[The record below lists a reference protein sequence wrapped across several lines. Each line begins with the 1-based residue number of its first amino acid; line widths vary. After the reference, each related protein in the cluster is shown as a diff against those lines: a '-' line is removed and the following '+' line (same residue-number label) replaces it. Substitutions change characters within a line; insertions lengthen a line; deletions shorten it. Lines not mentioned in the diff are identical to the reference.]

1 MTHSGVT
8 EAKAL
13 VRGES
18 DDQGRR
24 LEFRK
29 RLETGVVLAVNYA
42 DAVVCVYVLR
52 KRNQVRLRGEY
63 ARKR

>member
-8 EAKAL
+8 KAKAL
-13 VRGES
+13 VKGES

-42 DAVVCVYVLR
+42 DAVVSFWYCGR
-52 KRNQVRLRGEY
+52 EIK
-63 ARKR
+63 

>member
-8 EAKAL
+8 KAKAL
-13 VRGES
+13 VKGES

-42 DAVVCVYVLR
+42 DAVVSDWYCGR
-52 KRNQVRLRGEY
+52 EIK
-63 ARKR
+63 